1 MAIGPGGQVTT
12 TGLMGGQPKMPDVP
26 DTSGLDVKNPNEMK
40 SAGGLKVNTPENPEP
55 VTPMVRKP
63 EEPPVNN
70 PQIDER
76 IQNLSEIE
84 VAQLDGILSPSN
96 AAIFKK
102 IAPEASGVIDQFTS
116 NEEIIA
122 LPVSVVKNF
131 AIKKYP
137 GNSEQESVQGFITE
151 LSESTSDDN
160 NVPPENMQASNP
172 NGMMAQEPDTSET
185 DAIDQGLV

>member
-1 MAIGPGGQVTT
+1 MAIGPDGQVTT
-12 TGLMGGQPKMPDVP
+12 TGLMGGQAKLPAAPDM
-26 DTSGLDVKNPNEMK
+26 S
-40 SAGGLKVNTPENPEP
+40 GLKVDTPKDVAPP
-55 VTPMVRKP
+55 GAMVQKP
-63 EEPPVNN
+63 EEPTVDTANN

-84 VAQLDGILSPSN
+84 VAQLDGILSPTN

-151 LSESTSDDN
+151 LSEATSDNN

>member
-26 DTSGLDVKNPNEMK
+26 DTSGL
-40 SAGGLKVNTPENPEP
+40 KVNTPENTEP

-63 EEPPVNN
+63 EKPAVNN

-116 NEEIIA
+116 QEEIIA

-131 AIKKYP
+131 AMKKYP

-151 LSESTSDDN
+151 LSESQSDNN
-160 NVPPENMQASNP
+160 NVPPENMQASNSQ
-172 NGMMAQEPDTSET
+172 GMMAQEPNTAEI
-185 DAIDQGLV
+185 DAIDQDLA

>member
-1 MAIGPGGQVTT
+1 MAIDSSGQVTT
-12 TGLMGGQPKMPDVP
+12 TGLMGGKTKLPAAPDM
-26 DTSGLDVKNPNEMK
+26 S
-40 SAGGLKVNTPENPEP
+40 GLKVDTPKDVAPAP
-55 VTPMVRKP
+55 AMVQKP
-63 EEPPVNN
+63 EEPTVDTANN
-70 PQIDER
+70 PNIDER
-76 IQNLSEIE
+76 VQNLSETEI
-84 VAQLDGILSPSN
+84 AQLDGILSPSN

-151 LSESTSDDN
+151 LSESQSDNN

-172 NGMMAQEPDTSET
+172 NGMMAQEPNTQDT